1 MVENR
6 DACRV
11 LLGRHEGRRLLDDLG
26 VDGNGSSAMLII
38 LPDED
43 GDFFIETVYIFSNS
57 VASFPARAVN
67 GVHNVLSVLNKR
79 IRNRNSIL
87 H

>member
-1 MVENR
+1 VLENR

-26 VDGNGSSAMLII
+26 VDGNGSSAVLII

-43 GDFFIETVYIFSNS
+43 CNFFVESQFTF
-57 VASFPARAVN
+57 F
-67 GVHNVLSVLNKR
+67 
-79 IRNRNSIL
+79 
-87 H
+87 